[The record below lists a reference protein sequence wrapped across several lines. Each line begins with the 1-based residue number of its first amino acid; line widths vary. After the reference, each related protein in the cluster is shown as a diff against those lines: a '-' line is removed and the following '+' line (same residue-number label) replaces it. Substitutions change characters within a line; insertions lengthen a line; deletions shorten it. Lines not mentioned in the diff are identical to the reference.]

1 MNESAFIVATGQLQ
15 KVLGAEISRHPHG
28 QAYCG
33 VALDRQAA
41 LVVGAVTGNLMMLA
55 AQDACSPPTLT
66 RERECSWVLGLAV
79 YQVWAE
85 GYRASGDRADAT
97 LLGTARAATFR
108 GAVEIIRDRSD
119 TPELFTVKGDRC
131 FFWECELFDNEADA
145 RRRFG

>member
-1 MNESAFIVATGQLQ
+1 MNVSAFLVATGQLQ
-15 KVLGAEISRHPHG
+15 RAMAAELPQGLGF
-28 QAYCG
+28 
-33 VALDRQAA
+33 ALDHAA
-41 LVVGAVTGNLMMLA
+41 ARVVGAVVGNLLVVA
-55 AQDACSPPTLT
+55 AQDACAPPEMP
-66 RERECSWVLGLAV
+66 REYECSWVLGLTV

-119 TPELFTVKGDRC
+119 APELYTFKGDLC
-131 FFWECELFDNEADA
+131 FFWECRLFDNEADA

>member
-1 MNESAFIVATGQLQ
+1 M
-15 KVLGAEISRHPHG
+15 
-28 QAYCG
+28 
-33 VALDRQAA
+33 
-41 LVVGAVTGNLMMLA
+41 
-55 AQDACSPPTLT
+55 
-66 RERECSWVLGLAV
+66 

-119 TPELFTVKGDRC
+119 APELYTFKGDLC
-131 FFWECELFDNEADA
+131 FFWECRLFDNEADA